1 MVGKKINLDLIMFD
15 DIVIYCFDYI
25 VKISEFLFFFD
36 VLNNLVFDDKIVI
49 DD

>member
-25 VKISEFLFFFD
+25 VKIIEFLFFFD
-36 VLNNLVFDDKIVI
+36 VLNNLVIDDKIVI